1 MFWLKKCPRCSGD
14 LYEEADQYGGY
25 VSCVQCG
32 FCKDVHEKLTDP
44 NSLSVEPAP
53 APTTPKSDGSKR
65 RRLSHG
71 GRHFG
76 RTFTRAGQSDSVN
89 LAS

>member
-1 MFWLKKCPRCSGD
+1 MFWLKKCPRCAGD

-25 VSCVQCG
+25 VTCMQCG
-32 FCKDVHEKLTDP
+32 FCKDVLDKLSSPD
-44 NSLSVEPAP
+44 SLTPDPAP
-53 APTTPKSDGSKR
+53 APKPPSSSGGKR

-76 RTFTRAGQSDSVN
+76 RTFARSRSSEPAD
-89 LAS
+89 L